1 MTPIVLVVVALF
13 LVAVVA
19 AVATVAITAAV
30 RRSARRSTQV
40 VPGHDSPAPPGWARG
55 HTPEAR
61 LHRRLRDAVAA
72 LRALPDTGGPSAA
85 VWADLDRY
93 ALTLDQVLVS
103 VAALPE
109 GVREPAL
116 ARCTADVE
124 AIEAAAGRLA
134 EQAAAGSLRGVEI
147 VTALGE
153 QVEHLT
159 AARAE
164 VDAIESGDPPVP
176 PSPAVPPAT
185 DG

>member
-1 MTPIVLVVVALF
+1 MTASLVALALI
-13 LVAVVA
+13 LVAVAAGVA
-19 AVATVAITAAV
+19 ATAIALAV
-30 RRSARRSTQV
+30 GRAARRGTQV

-72 LRALPDTGGPSAA
+72 LRTLPDAGGPSAA

-103 VAALPE
+103 VSALPD

-134 EQAAAGSLRGVEI
+134 EQAAVGSLRGVDI
-147 VTALGE
+147 ATALGE
-153 QVEHLT
+153 QVDHLT
-159 AARAE
+159 SARAE
-164 VDAIESGDPPVP
+164 VDAIESGDPPL
-176 PSPAVPPAT
+176 PPAA
-185 DG
+185 GA